1 MGRSEYTPTN
11 KKKNDIVS
19 ELGEHDLQMTLKR
32 IENYVESSP
41 SELGNPLDDFKRSFW
56 RNEAETP
63 TIPSPLKIRP

>member
-19 ELGEHDLQMTLKR
+19 EIGEHDLQMTLKR

-41 SELGNPLDDFKRSFW
+41 SELVNP
-56 RNEAETP
+56 
-63 TIPSPLKIRP
+63 

>member
-19 ELGEHDLQMTLKR
+19 EIGEHDLQMTLKR

-41 SELGNPLDDFKRSFW
+41 SELANPLDDFKRSFW

-63 TIPSPLKIRP
+63 TI